1 MQGEGT
7 KHLISTIATF
17 PSYNYDSILSSRVL
31 QYGVLPHRV
40 VMPHMQ
46 L

>member
-17 PSYNYDSILSSRVL
+17 PSYNYDSILFESFNTVFCRIGL
-31 QYGVLPHRV
+31 A
-40 VMPHMQ
+40 MPHMQ